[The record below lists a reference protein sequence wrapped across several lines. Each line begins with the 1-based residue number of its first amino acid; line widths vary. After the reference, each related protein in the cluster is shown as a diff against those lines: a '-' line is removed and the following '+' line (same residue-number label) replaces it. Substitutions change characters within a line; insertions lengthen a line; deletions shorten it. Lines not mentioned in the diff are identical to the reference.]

1 MRMKRVAVDLFSGLV
16 VPMTFFPR
24 LAESVLRF
32 FAVPGDY
39 VFARPGDYGSGNGR
53 CRVSRLADP
62 GGMVCAAVS
71 AALLPLAK
79 RKVASVRTGRVR
91 DECSMQG

>member
-16 VPMTFFPR
+16 VPMTFFSPVGQRASCGFCRSRR
-24 LAESVLRF
+24 LRIC
-32 FAVPGDY
+32 
-39 VFARPGDYGSGNGR
+39 RPGDYGSGNGR